1 MQWDIC
7 WNLSLGYHDIILV
20 MYIYIYIY
28 VHRERERDYIDVYV
42 YIYIYTIYIYIHLY
56 TSIYI
61 YIYIYNKEKINIPTL
76 WHSGSQCRIHPVETS
91 PGCTGADLSFPGMGQ
106 VPLHLLPSVL
116 HLPVLQTTVARESGE
131 GLRYL
136 VDSLSMM
143 LTNGGLLVTN
153 WLMVLLG

>member
-1 MQWDIC
+1 MH
-7 WNLSLGYHDIILV
+7 N
-20 MYIYIYIY
+20 
-28 VHRERERDYIDVYV
+28 
-42 YIYIYTIYIYIHLY
+42 
-56 TSIYI
+56 
-61 YIYIYNKEKINIPTL
+61 EKINIPMIS
-76 WHSGSQCRIHPVETS
+76 HSGSRCRIHPVETS

-116 HLPVLQTTVARESGE
+116 HLAVLQTTPVARESGE

-153 WLMVLLG
+153 CWLMVDYWWLIDSWFCWVNWFIMVMELSHVVSSHVGWEIPPNSMEEFPSMLDYQRVPG